1 MPLREM
7 IDEIPMFER
16 FSEEEKTM
24 LAGMDHSLLEFTKDD
39 MIIKEGDD
47 STSLYMLIK
56 GTSLITKT
64 TDDANIRLSKLNP
77 GEIFGE
83 MSAFSKKPRQSN
95 VVANDDVLV
104 LKMDDDFFQKV
115 NPDIK
120 DKIKDYL
127 IELLIDRLDN
137 MNDAIM
143 RISRL
148 MRG

>member
-1 MPLREM
+1 M

-16 FSEEEKTM
+16 FSEEEKEM
-24 LAGMDHSLLEFTKDD
+24 FVEMDHSLLEFTTDD
-39 MIIKEGDD
+39 VIIKEGDD

-56 GTSLITKT
+56 GTSLITKM
-64 TDDANIRLSKLNP
+64 TDDATIRLSKLRP

-83 MSAFSKKPRQSN
+83 MSCFSKQPRQSN
-95 VVANDDVLV
+95 VVANGEVLV

-115 NPDIK
+115 NPDIR

-127 IELLIDRLDN
+127 IELLITRLDN

-143 RISRL
+143 KISRL

>member
-1 MPLREM
+1 MPLLEM

-16 FSEEEKTM
+16 FSEEEKKM
-24 LAGMDHSLLEFTKDD
+24 LVEMDHSLIEFAKDD

-64 TDDANIRLSKLNP
+64 TEDATIRLSKLSP

-83 MSAFSKKPRQSN
+83 MSCFSKKPRQSN

-115 NPDIK
+115 NPIIK

-127 IELLIDRLDN
+127 IELLISRLDN

>member
-7 IDEIPMFER
+7 IDEIPMFEK
-16 FSEEEKTM
+16 FSEEEKNM
-24 LAGMDHSLLEFTKDD
+24 LAEMDHSLLEFAKDE

-64 TDDANIRLSKLNP
+64 TDDATIRLSKLSP

-95 VVANDDVLV
+95 VVANDEVLV

-115 NPDIK
+115 SPDIK
-120 DKIKDYL
+120 DKIKDFL

-143 RISRL
+143 KISRL

>member
-1 MPLREM
+1 M

-16 FSEEEKTM
+16 FSDEEKTM
-24 LAGMDHSLLEFTKDD
+24 LADMDHSLIEFAKDD

-64 TDDANIRLSKLNP
+64 TDDANIRLSKLRP

-83 MSAFSKKPRQSN
+83 MSAFSRKPRQSN

-104 LKMDDDFFQKV
+104 LKMDDDFFHKV

-137 MNDAIM
+137 MNAAIM
-143 RISRL
+143 KISRL

>member
-7 IDEIPMFER
+7 IDEIPMFEM
-16 FSEEEKTM
+16 FSDEEKNTFTE
-24 LAGMDHSLLEFTKDD
+24 MDHSLLEFAKDD
-39 MIIKEGDD
+39 MIIREGDD
-47 STSLYMLIK
+47 SSSLYMLIK

-64 TDDANIRLSKLNP
+64 TDNATIRLSKLSP

-83 MSAFSKKPRQSN
+83 MSAFSKNPRQSN

-104 LKMDDDFFQKV
+104 LKMDDNFFQKV
-115 NPDIK
+115 NPDIR
-120 DKIKDYL
+120 DRIKDYL
-127 IELLIDRLDN
+127 IELLVSRLDN

-143 RISRL
+143 KISRL

>member
-1 MPLREM
+1 
-7 IDEIPMFER
+7 
-16 FSEEEKTM
+16 
-24 LAGMDHSLLEFTKDD
+24 
-39 MIIKEGDD
+39 
-47 STSLYMLIK
+47 
-56 GTSLITKT
+56 
-64 TDDANIRLSKLNP
+64 
-77 GEIFGE
+77 

-104 LKMDDDFFQKV
+104 LKMDDYFFQKV

-137 MNDAIM
+137 MNAAIM

>member
-16 FSEEEKTM
+16 FSDEEKTM
-24 LAGMDHSLLEFTKDD
+24 LADMDHSLIEFAKDD
-39 MIIKEGDD
+39 MIIQEGDD
-47 STSLYMLIK
+47 STSLYLLIK
-56 GTSLITKT
+56 GISLITKT
-64 TDDANIRLSKLNP
+64 TDDANIRLSKLSP

-120 DKIKDYL
+120 DKIK
-127 IELLIDRLDN
+127 EDRK
-137 MNDAIM
+137 
-143 RISRL
+143 SVV
-148 MRG
+148 

>member
-1 MPLREM
+1 M

-16 FSEEEKTM
+16 FSDEEKTM
-24 LAGMDHSLLEFTKDD
+24 LADMDHSLIEFAKDD

-64 TDDANIRLSKLNP
+64 TDDANIRLSKLRS

-83 MSAFSKKPRQSN
+83 MSAFSRKPRQSN

-104 LKMDDDFFQKV
+104 LKMDDDFFHKV

-137 MNDAIM
+137 MNAAIM
-143 RISRL
+143 KISRL

>member
-16 FSEEEKTM
+16 FSEEEKNM
-24 LAGMDHSLLEFTKDD
+24 LAEMDHSLLEFAKDD

-64 TDDANIRLSKLNP
+64 TDDATIRLSKLSP

-95 VVANDDVLV
+95 VVANDEVLV
-104 LKMDDDFFQKV
+104 LKMDDDFFKKV

-120 DKIKDYL
+120 DKIKDFL
-127 IELLIDRLDN
+127 IELLVDRLDN